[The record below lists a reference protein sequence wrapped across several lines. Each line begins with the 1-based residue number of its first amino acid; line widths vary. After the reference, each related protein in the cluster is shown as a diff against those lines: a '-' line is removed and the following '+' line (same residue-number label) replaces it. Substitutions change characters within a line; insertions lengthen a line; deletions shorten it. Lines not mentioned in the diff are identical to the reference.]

1 MVLGKRCNTLEP
13 NIVMAY
19 FLANTGVE
27 KVKFTTP
34 SKKRNDASKVE
45 ELRIAKKAWIGTQD
59 KDKVNNAIL
68 KANGFAEP
76 VDAGGAIAGGAV
88 AGGAVAGGAV
98 AINLDLSDDDD
109 EVVGDV
115 ATNLADTLRLAA
127 DVVLADNVE
136 DEGDKKA

>member
-1 MVLGKRCNTLEP
+1 
-13 NIVMAY
+13 
-19 FLANTGVE
+19 
-27 KVKFTTP
+27 
-34 SKKRNDASKVE
+34 
-45 ELRIAKKAWIGTQD
+45 
-59 KDKVNNAIL
+59 VNVAIL

-98 AINLDLSDDDD
+98 AGGAVAGGAVAGGAVIINLDLSDDED

-115 ATNLADTLRLAA
+115 ATNLADTLRLAS

-136 DEGDKKA
+136 AEGDKKA

>member
-1 MVLGKRCNTLEP
+1 
-13 NIVMAY
+13 MAY
-19 FLANTGVE
+19 FLANTEVQ
-27 KVKFTTP
+27 KVKFNTP
-34 SKKRNDASKVE
+34 SKKRNDTSKVE
-45 ELRIAKKAWIGTQD
+45 ELKNAKKAWIGI
-59 KDKVNNAIL
+59 DKVNVAIL

-98 AINLDLSDDDD
+98 AGGAVAGGAVAGGAVIINLDLSDDED

-115 ATNLADTLRLAA
+115 ATNLADTLRLAS

-136 DEGDKKA
+136 AEGDKKA